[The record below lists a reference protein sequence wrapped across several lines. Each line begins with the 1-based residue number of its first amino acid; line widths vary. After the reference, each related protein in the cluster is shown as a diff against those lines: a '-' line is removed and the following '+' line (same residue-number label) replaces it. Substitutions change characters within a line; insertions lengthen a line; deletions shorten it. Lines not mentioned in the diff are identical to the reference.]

1 MWFGHR
7 APAENLIG
15 KCNRFELFDV
25 SNKKRRITYSFIKMK
40 KIYLLLL
47 PVLFAIA
54 CKKDDVL
61 PLSETVTKGSK
72 WNLRIGS
79 LPADVYSQLQQLG
92 LEKNFADVAV
102 VYRQPSS
109 KPEEVQGRLSFY
121 RAVTLQKNSVY
132 TERVLIQFR
141 QDRVSSIQAGGAML
155 DSVSKWPQD
164 TPDETTIHKDDP
176 VDNMYA
182 KLLAIYKTPAYGNY
196 QIILPDKSLEKPFDP
211 DMANYDQWS
220 FAFSTDVKPGKRG
233 TSFVALYFSSGK
245 LSKIRHTY
253 TEATVYN

>member
-1 MWFGHR
+1 M
-7 APAENLIG
+7 
-15 KCNRFELFDV
+15 FDV
-25 SNKKRRITYSFIKMK
+25 SNEKCTITYSFLTMK
-40 KIYLLLL
+40 RIYLLLL
-47 PVLFAIA
+47 PVLFAVS

-102 VYRQPSS
+102 VYRQPSL

-121 RAVTLQKNSVY
+121 RAITLQKNSVY
-132 TERVLIQFR
+132 IERVLIQFR
-141 QDRVSSIQAGGAML
+141 QDKVSSIQAGGAML
-155 DSVSKWPQD
+155 DSISKWPQD
-164 TPDETTIHKDDP
+164 TPDEITIYNDDP
-176 VDNMYA
+176 VDNIYA
-182 KLLAIYKTPAYGNY
+182 KLVAIYKTPAYGNY

-220 FAFSTDVKPGKRG
+220 FTFSIDVKPGRRG
-233 TSFVALYFSSGK
+233 TSFVTLQFSSGK
-245 LSKIRHTY
+245 LNKIRHIY
-253 TEATVYN
+253 TEATFYN